1 MLTLIKLVINWFSTN
16 YKAVAVGL
24 ICLLI
29 ATVSIQYNQLQRKNR
44 EINRMESNIRAYEQ
58 IAVNKAKVNHVLQLT
73 IQELNYSKD
82 SLITTLNEQKKK
94 LKIKDK
100 NLTTA
105 AVINT
110 EVKDSIKTV
119 IKHKLIDFNEE
130 LKLNP
135 LTTVIVN
142 RKDSILSAKL
152 HILNQQTL
160 FVEDKKEY
168 KNRYKNFFSR
178 LLHFDWKRI
187 RVKKYTI
194 VNSNPLIVVTDTRVV
209 EVAR

>member
-44 EINRMESNIRAYEQ
+44 EINRIEGNIRAYEQ
-58 IAVNKAKVNHVLQLT
+58 IAMNKDKVNRVLQLT
-73 IQELNYSKD
+73 IQELNQSKD

-105 AVINT
+105 AIVNI

-135 LTTVIVN
+135 LTTVTVS

-160 FVEDKKEY
+160 FIEDKKEY

-194 VNSNPLIVVTDTRVV
+194 TNSNPLIVVTDTRVV